1 MRPVAELKKLIHR
14 EIGMLD
20 YETLNELSE
29 RYGDSYYIFSP
40 DRVQSTFRTLKQAF
54 SEEYG
59 DFEIAYALKGNYLP
73 ALCKAIDSL
82 HGMAEVSSKLEYQV
96 VVKSGILP
104 SRVIYNG
111 PDKDT
116 ETMREVLLSGGI
128 VNIDAPEELEEI
140 IAITSACSK
149 QVVNVGI
156 RCNFQGE
163 DNRES
168 RFGIDVS
175 SDSFLRCLNRI
186 HSTPFLR
193 LECIHC
199 HVKGR
204 KIEDWRR
211 RITNMLAVYSQIYHT
226 YGIVPRI
233 INLGGGLPAPD
244 ATGQRYRELA
254 TELALIAEDRLSG
267 LPKPTL
273 VIEPGTALAA
283 NSSVFVAKVKRIKR
297 IGSKLYAVL
306 HATSLQVNP
315 LHRNRPPELQVYAKR
330 LECNTESNYDLVG
343 NTCLEDDVLL
353 QNYRGHLCQGDYVVF
368 QDVGAY
374 SFVLKPPFITLNS
387 PILAFEPSTRSYV
400 LVKRCETPE
409 DILNSY
415 VI

>member
-1 MRPVAELKKLIHR
+1 
-14 EIGMLD
+14 MLD
-20 YETLNELSE
+20 YETLNDLSE

-40 DRVQSTFRTLKQAF
+40 DKVQETFRAVKQAF

-73 ALCKAIDSL
+73 ALCKVIGML

-96 VVKSGILP
+96 AVKSGILP

-111 PDKDT
+111 PEKDT

-140 IAITSACSK
+140 ITITSACSK
-149 QVVNVGI
+149 QIVNVGI
-156 RCNFQGE
+156 RCNFQGG
-163 DNRES
+163 DNQES

-175 SDSFLRCLNRI
+175 SDSFFRCLDRI
-186 HSTPFLR
+186 RGIPFLR

-204 KIEDWRR
+204 KNEDWRR
-211 RITNMLAVYSQIYHT
+211 RMTNMLAVYSQVYYA
-226 YGIVPRI
+226 YGMVPRI
-233 INLGGGLPAPD
+233 INLGGGLAAPGE
-244 ATGQRYRELA
+244 TGQRYRELA
-254 TELALIAEDRLSG
+254 TELAQIAEAQLSG

-283 NSSVFVAKVKRIKR
+283 NSTVFVAKVKQIKKV
-297 IGSKLYAVL
+297 GPKVYAVL
-306 HATSLQVNP
+306 HATSLQVNA
-315 LHRNRPPELQVYAKR
+315 LHRNRPPQLQVYTK
-330 LECNTESNYDLVG
+330 ECEHSIELSYDLVG
-343 NTCLEDDVLL
+343 NTCLEDDIFLK
-353 QNYRGHLCQGDYVVF
+353 NYQGHLFQGDYVVF
-368 QDVGAY
+368 QNVGAY

-387 PILAFEPSTRSYV
+387 PILAFEQSTRSYTI
-400 LVKRCETPE
+400 VKRCETPE
-409 DILNSY
+409 DALTCY